1 MRITTEKWTGVIGA
15 DYKWDAHDIWT
26 YMGHKKGVDLYDYAA
41 MEITW
46 DNGNTT
52 TTRWGAP
59 TQWCAYD
66 EQLYLAMCQGKT
78 QRQIDQD
85 IYHGRVK
92 GYNHWQ
98 RTEATTIGRLAVGDV
113 VDVTKP
119 GCVSGTDESPASRS
133 VQVALP
139 VGLRGTIMANPH
151 LDSADGCCHD
161 FKDR

>member
-1 MRITTEKWTGVIGA
+1 MGLGVSSSFSPEYVDYWTGL
-15 DYKWDAHDIWT
+15 K
-26 YMGHKKGVDLYDYAA
+26 YMHHKEGVDLYDYAV

-92 GYNHWQ
+92 GYNHFQ
-98 RTEATTIGRLAVGDV
+98 GIPTIGRLAVGDV
-113 VDVTKP
+113 VHVAKP
-119 GCVSGTDESPASRS
+119 GCVSGSGRFPAF
-133 VQVALP
+133 QKALP

-161 FKDR
+161 FNDR